1 MRRMQTILVQSTAR
15 QDFRM
20 LLMSIFA
27 GLAVVLAAIGI
38 YGLMGYSVQQ
48 RTREIGIRMALGAQ
62 ASAVRNMVVRQG
74 MGLAVAGVGLGL
86 AAAFYLTRF
95 LASFLFGVKALDP
108 LVFLAVPALLTG
120 VALLAVWLPAL
131 RAARVEPLR
140 ALRHE

>member
-1 MRRMQTILVQSTAR
+1 
-15 QDFRM
+15 M

-62 ASAVRNMVVRQG
+62 ASAVRNMVIRQG
-74 MGLAVAGVGLGL
+74 MALAVAGVGLGL

-131 RAARVEPLR
+131 RAARVDPLR